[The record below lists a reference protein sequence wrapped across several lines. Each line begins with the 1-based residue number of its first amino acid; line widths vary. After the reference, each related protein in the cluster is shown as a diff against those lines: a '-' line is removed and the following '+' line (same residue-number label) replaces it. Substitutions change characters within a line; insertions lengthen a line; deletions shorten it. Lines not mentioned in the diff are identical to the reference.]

1 MAAKHRRMAKSE
13 AKQQL
18 LFFRGRKTRVHGRDA
33 RNKDVITEP
42 GWQSRNGLTVLTY
55 FYALFA

>member
-1 MAAKHRRMAKSE
+1 MAKSE